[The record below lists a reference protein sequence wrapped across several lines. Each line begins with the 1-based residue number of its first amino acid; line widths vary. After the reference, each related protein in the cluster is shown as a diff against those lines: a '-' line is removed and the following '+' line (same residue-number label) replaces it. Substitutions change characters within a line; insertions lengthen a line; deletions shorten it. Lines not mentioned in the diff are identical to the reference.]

1 MQRTTW
7 LERKFNFDFP
17 AGMIY
22 VVLERLRGSLPQI
35 QSMIAGLSDEQLSL
49 KIDGKW
55 SIKEEIGHLNDL
67 EELHDGRIDDFLA
80 GKEVLRA
87 ADMQNIKT
95 NQANHN
101 KRSVTELLN
110 TFENKRHDFIGRLEQ
125 LSDDMQTRTAMH
137 PRLQVIMRPV
147 DMAYFT
153 AEHDDHHITTIREKL
168 AALDYST
175 KTTARLYLSN

>member
-1 MQRTTW
+1 MQRTNW

-35 QSMIAGLSDEQLSL
+35 QSMIAGLSDEQLS
-49 KIDGKW
+49 KKFGDKW

-80 GKEVLRA
+80 AKEVLRA

-101 KRSVTELLN
+101 KKSVVELLN
-110 TFENKRHDFIGRLEQ
+110 TFESKRRDFIGRLEQ
-125 LSDDMQTRTAMH
+125 LNDEMQNRTAMH

-153 AEHDDHHITTIREKL
+153 AEHDDHHITTIREIL
-168 AALDYST
+168 Q
-175 KTTARLYLSN
+175 RLRS

>member
-1 MQRTTW
+1 MQRTQW

-35 QSMIAGLSDEQLSL
+35 QSMITELSDEQLS
-49 KIDGKW
+49 KKFDGKW
-55 SIKEEIGHLNDL
+55 SIKEQIGHLNDL
-67 EELHDGRIDDFLA
+67 EELHDGRIDDFLM

-101 KRSVTELLN
+101 NKSVTDLLN
-110 TFENKRHDFIGRLEQ
+110 TFETKRRDFISRLEQ
-125 LSDDMQTRTAMH
+125 LSDEMQNRTAMH
-137 PRLQVIMRPV
+137 PRLQVIMRPI

-153 AEHDDHHITTIREKL
+153 AEHDDHHITTIREILQKL
-168 AALDYST
+168 HS
-175 KTTARLYLSN
+175 

>member
-1 MQRTTW
+1 MQRTQW

-17 AGMIY
+17 GGMIY

-35 QSMIAGLSDEQLSL
+35 QAMIAGLSDEQLSQ
-49 KIDGKW
+49 KHGDKW
-55 SIKEEIGHLNDL
+55 SIKEQIGHLNDL

-101 KRSVTELLN
+101 NKSISELLN
-110 TFENKRHDFIGRLEQ
+110 LFETKRLDFISRLEQ
-125 LSDDMQTRTAMH
+125 LSDEVQNRTATH

-153 AEHDDHHITTIREKL
+153 AEHDDHHITTIREIL
-168 AALDYST
+168 QLLHS
-175 KTTARLYLSN
+175 